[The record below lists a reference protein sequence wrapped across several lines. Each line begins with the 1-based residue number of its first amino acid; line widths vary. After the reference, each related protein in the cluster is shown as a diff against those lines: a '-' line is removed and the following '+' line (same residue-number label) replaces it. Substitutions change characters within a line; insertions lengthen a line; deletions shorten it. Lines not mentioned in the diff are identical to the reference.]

1 MNGPSNQNNQHTCTL
16 QDDGHTILRTK
27 ATHANADFSG
37 KTVIDLYVMVLL
49 LRIWMQWVHSD
60 FYNPLSQFVVKIT
73 QPIVGPLRRVV
84 PSMGPIDS
92 ASLLLAFLL
101 MTIKYPLLL
110 LIDSGSLSLS
120 IYNLL
125 FGLIALVKAVGYL
138 IFWVMIIRA
147 LMSWISQGR
156 SPVDYL
162 LLQLTEPLMAPIR
175 RILPAMGGIDFSAMV
190 VILILYLLNF

>member
-1 MNGPSNQNNQHTCTL
+1 MLTL
-16 QDDGHTILRTK
+16 TFLV
-27 ATHANADFSG
+27 

-49 LRIWMQWVHSD
+49 LRIWMQCTRTD
-60 FYNPLSQFVVKIT
+60 FYNPFAQFVVKIT
-73 QPIVGPLRRVV
+73 QPVVGPLRRII
-84 PSMGPIDS
+84 PSLGPVDS

-110 LIDSGSLSLS
+110 LIQGGAMSLSP
-120 IYNLL
+120 YNLL
-125 FGLIALVKAVGYL
+125 FGLISLVKSAGYL

-156 SPVDYL
+156 SPIDYVMY
-162 LLQLTEPLMAPIR
+162 QLTEPLMAPIR

-190 VILILYLLNF
+190 VILILYLINYLGMDLFGEIWFLL

>member
-1 MNGPSNQNNQHTCTL
+1 MLTL
-16 QDDGHTILRTK
+16 TFL
-27 ATHANADFSG
+27 A

-190 VILILYLLNF
+190 VILILYPLNFLGMDLFGAMWVML

>member
-1 MNGPSNQNNQHTCTL
+1 MLTL
-16 QDDGHTILRTK
+16 TFL
-27 ATHANADFSG
+27 A

-73 QPIVGPLRRVV
+73 QPIVGPLRRII
-84 PSMGPIDS
+84 PSLGPIDS

-101 MTIKYPLLL
+101 MTIKYPLLV
-110 LIDSGSLSLS
+110 LIQSGSMSVSL
-120 IYNLL
+120 YNLL
-125 FGLIALVKAVGYL
+125 FGVISLVKAAGYL

-147 LMSWISQGR
+147 LMSWVSQGR
-156 SPVDYL
+156 SPMDYL
-162 LLQLTEPLMAPIR
+162 LHQLTEPLMAPIR

-190 VILILYLLNF
+190 VILILYLINYLGMDLLGELWFVL

>member
-1 MNGPSNQNNQHTCTL
+1 
-16 QDDGHTILRTK
+16 
-27 ATHANADFSG
+27 
-37 KTVIDLYVMVLL
+37 
-49 LRIWMQWVHSD
+49 
-60 FYNPLSQFVVKIT
+60 
-73 QPIVGPLRRVV
+73 
-84 PSMGPIDS
+84 
-92 ASLLLAFLL
+92 

-175 RILPAMGGIDFSAMV
+175 RILPAMGVSISQQWLSSLSCICSTF
-190 VILILYLLNF
+190 